1 MKNSLK
7 LSILILCVLLS
18 SCQKDPDTDKLDNNY
33 MVLTNYDSNTDFS
46 SINNFFV
53 IDSILIIGDQ
63 SKASYWKNANSQKI
77 VDAYNDNLTACGYT
91 QVSTGEEAD
100 VVLQLSYIN
109 NTYYFSNTTGP
120 WWNSYPGYWSW
131 GGWGWYYPFSFYY
144 SYSTGSIIGELVN
157 KNAPKGDKL
166 TVIWNSYICGLLNGN
181 NLSYSRTISAINQAF
196 AQSPYLK
203 K

>member
-131 GGWGWYYPFSFYY
+131 G
-144 SYSTGSIIGELVN
+144 
-157 KNAPKGDKL
+157 
-166 TVIWNSYICGLLNGN
+166 
-181 NLSYSRTISAINQAF
+181 
-196 AQSPYLK
+196 
-203 K
+203 